1 MKIKKTI
8 GVVLATTVLLA
19 ACNNDKEHIQNVN
32 DGLEKM
38 QKAEQPLEQINQN
51 RNKLEQEK
59 EKITK
64 GFTGKNPAALQDDL
78 KKVLKNTEERNKT
91 IKQEENA
98 VKNSKKEF
106 EKVKSEVNKI
116 EDKDKKKQYDEF
128 VKALD
133 TKYQNHADFTK
144 GYQDL
149 VNKEKDLFTFFSGQ
163 SGTQDEVDKKSKS
176 IVEAQKQLKNK
187 VDKYAKSLRNVQ
199 KEKRDIDEIS
209 NS

>member
-1 MKIKKTI
+1 MKIKKTMSL
-8 GVVLATTVLLA
+8 VLATTVLLA
-19 ACNNDKEHIQNVN
+19 ACNNDKEHIKNIN
-32 DGLEKM
+32 DGLDKM
-38 QKAEQPLEQINQN
+38 QKAEQPLEHINQN

-64 GFTGKNPAALQDDL
+64 AFNGKDPATIQSDL
-78 KKVLKNTEERNKT
+78 DKVLKNTNERNNT
-91 IKQEENA
+91 IKQEEDA

-106 EKVKSEVNKI
+106 EKLKNDVNKI

-133 TKYQNHADFTK
+133 TKYKKHEAFTK

-149 VNKEKDLFTFFSGQ
+149 VNKEKDLFTYFKGQ
-163 SGTQDEVDKKSKS
+163 SGTQAEVDKKSKS

-187 VDKYAKSLRNVQ
+187 VDQYAKSLRNVQ

-209 NS
+209 N